1 MAREMTVAQLV
12 QLGLE
17 LCGTYALAENGP
29 AISREAPLTTAAKLR
44 AFVEAAAGAPGRATA
59 LRATRYLLDG
69 SASAMETLLAL
80 LLYLPNNLGGYGLKS
95 RSSTTA
101 LTYRLACTNLPT
113 AATASAD
120 LCWPEANLAVEY
132 DSRLHHS
139 EPGRQSS
146 DARRRSTLIAPG
158 FTVITVFPRPHHG

>member
-12 QLGLE
+12 QLELE

-80 LLYLPNNLGGYGLKS
+80 LLYLPNNLGGYGLKKPKLNYS
-95 RSSTTA
+95 VDAPASLRELADRSYC
-101 LTYRLACTNLPT
+101 L
-113 AATASAD
+113 
-120 LCWPEANLAVEY
+120 
-132 DSRLHHS
+132 
-139 EPGRQSS
+139 
-146 DARRRSTLIAPG
+146 
-158 FTVITVFPRPHHG
+158 